1 MNITDRLNSLWETLL
16 KRVLHYPRV
25 AIVLSAFALA
35 FLEVIRRR
43 IFGVSFHWQQ
53 DIVVYFILAAVYLQ
67 LADTQWDR
75 AHLKVAVFIGLLL
88 NKGRIRDFVGR
99 LLSFLA
105 TLFCAIYTV
114 FFVYWAAPLV
124 THYKNTGQKIFSQ
137 VLPFWPFFLVF
148 VIGFGLLAISFIL
161 QCLQEFQFL
170 LGRRERIAESGHF
183 NSHKSS

>member
-1 MNITDRLNSLWETLL
+1 MDKLITFWETLL

-25 AIVLSAFALA
+25 AIVLSAFGLA

-43 IFGVSFHWQQ
+43 VFGVSFHWQQ

-67 LADTQWDR
+67 LADTQWDKV
-75 AHLKVAVFIGLLL
+75 HLKVTVFMGLLL

-105 TLFCAIYTV
+105 YLCCAIYTV
-114 FFVYWAAPLV
+114 LFVYWGVPLV
-124 THYKNTGQKIFSQ
+124 IYYQNTGQRIFSQ
-137 VLPFWPFFLVF
+137 VLPFWPFFLLF

-161 QCLQEFQFL
+161 QCFQEFQFL
-170 LGRRERIAESGHF
+170 LGRKERITRV
-183 NSHKSS
+183 SHPSLYEPP